1 MEASHLKEQE
11 AEAARQMS
19 ELMQPIL
26 AKDLPLTANRD
37 KILEALKEKLVA
49 SFNSEDLTNK
59 IVAVYAKYFSDDD
72 ITAMTRFYESPAG
85 QHSLE
90 AMPKMFA
97 DLAHIGQKFA
107 IENLPLIKAQL
118 CEEFPELRGEAKF
131 CPAGPKP
138 HPPRYFSVG
147 AGLRPARAAALLGFH
162 LL

>member
-11 AEAARQMS
+11 GEVARQMFES
-19 ELMQPIL
+19 LRPIF

-37 KILEALKEKLVA
+37 KILEALKEKLAA

-85 QHSLE
+85 QHFLE
-90 AMPKMFA
+90 AMPKMLA
-97 DLAHIGQKFA
+97 DLTRIGHKFA
-107 IENLPLIKAQL
+107 FENLPLIKNQL

-131 CPAGPKP
+131 CPAGPAEKKSLLLPSP
-138 HPPRYFSVG
+138 HPFS
-147 AGLRPARAAALLGFH
+147 APSSNLPPS
-162 LL
+162 